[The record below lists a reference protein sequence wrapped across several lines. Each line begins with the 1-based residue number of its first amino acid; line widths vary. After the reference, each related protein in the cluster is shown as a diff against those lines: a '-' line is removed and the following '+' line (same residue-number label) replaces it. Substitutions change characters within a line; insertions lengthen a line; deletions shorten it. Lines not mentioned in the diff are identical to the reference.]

1 MMSFSFSSDKGG
13 AGGISWILQRFMNT
27 FSSFTF
33 FVLIHIPGVGVTL
46 NIDMMYISE
55 LLVDAIEV

>member
-1 MMSFSFSSDKGG
+1 
-13 AGGISWILQRFMNT
+13 MNT

-46 NIDMMYISE
+46 NIGIMYIISE
-55 LLVDAIEV
+55 LLVDAIFGSWLG